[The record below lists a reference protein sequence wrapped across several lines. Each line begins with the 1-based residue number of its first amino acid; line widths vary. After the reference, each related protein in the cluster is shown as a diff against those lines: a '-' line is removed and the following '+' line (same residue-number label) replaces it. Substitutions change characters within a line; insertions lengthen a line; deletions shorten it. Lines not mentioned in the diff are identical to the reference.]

1 MSIKDAV
8 AGGTKKVLDYLLPRL
23 IIVLSLPAAYLG
35 AFWLIGLVMGMR
47 AQAASNSS
55 VPLDKQFENHPIM
68 GALAVFAFFDS
79 PIVRDIGLV
88 ALIAAS
94 VLWLAYLVVGTS
106 LPRKLVTLAFLL
118 LSVGGIYFAKAI
130 WHR

>member
-1 MSIKDAV
+1 MSIKGAA

-23 IIVLSLPAAYLG
+23 TIVVSLPSAYLG
-35 AFWLIGLVMGMR
+35 AFWLVGLIMGMR
-47 AQAASNSS
+47 APAASNSS
-55 VPLDKQFENHPIM
+55 VPLDKQFEDHPIM
-68 GALAVFAFFDS
+68 GALTVFAFYDS
-79 PIVRDIGLV
+79 AIVRDIGLV

-118 LSVGGIYFAKAI
+118 LSVGGIHFAKAV